1 MKIIVVRHASTIYN
15 ESHLINGQHDDNL
28 SPAGLKELPQLVEK
42 LKSYEFSTIY
52 SSPLK
57 RALETAQAVSKAR
70 YIPIV
75 QDKRLMEVNFGTFTS
90 KNWDSMIDIF
100 GMPSRELLDTYS
112 YDLRPYSGESAE
124 QVKTRIED
132 FLNDLYKKTEQQT
145 LLVTHGGIIRWLYF
159 ILSGEKTT
167 FKPNAS
173 IHVFEVKS

>member
-1 MKIIVVRHASTIYN
+1 
-15 ESHLINGQHDDNL
+15 
-28 SPAGLKELPQLVEK
+28 
-42 LKSYEFSTIY
+42 
-52 SSPLK
+52 
-57 RALETAQAVSKAR
+57 
-70 YIPIV
+70 
-75 QDKRLMEVNFGTFTS
+75 
-90 KNWDSMIDIF
+90 MIDIF